1 MNKLNYLIGLAC
13 LGTVFA
19 CSDNLPLDNS
29 VTELP
34 SLPTDIITGDRL
46 MGSAMILLLTK
57 MPTQRPVYMVL

>member
-46 MGSAMILLLTK
+46 MWVS
-57 MPTQRPVYMVL
+57 